1 MTRLSRPFH
10 GDDVFGNRD
19 ERFVLERFVDHQP
32 TSQTAFNAVI
42 CCPTQLDTTSAN
54 RNDVKE
60 RYFGTPPRKDDALA
74 PLLKGANST
83 EL

>member
-1 MTRLSRPFH
+1 VTQLRRPFH
-10 GDDVFGNRD
+10 RHNVFGNRD
-19 ERFVLERFVDHQP
+19 EGFVLERFVDHQP

-74 PLLKGANST
+74 HLLKGANST